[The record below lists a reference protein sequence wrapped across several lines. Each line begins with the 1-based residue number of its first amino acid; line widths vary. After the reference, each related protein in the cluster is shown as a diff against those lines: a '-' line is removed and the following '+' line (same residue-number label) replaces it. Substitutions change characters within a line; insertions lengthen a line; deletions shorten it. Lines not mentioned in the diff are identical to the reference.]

1 LISAHCRERLNTLNA
16 AAEAAIKENVADT
29 DPEYARMINT
39 FTQLELSYYLSEQ
52 YL

>member
-1 LISAHCRERLNTLNA
+1 LISAHCRECLNTLNA
-16 AAEAAIKENVADT
+16 AAEAAIKENVADA

-39 FTQLELSYYLSEQ
+39 FTQLELSEHLSEQ